1 VRFEKTPMRDKAE
14 LGVAAALIAL
24 AALVAAERA
33 PAQGATPQPQLL
45 AAPAMEVID
54 ETGRRVSV
62 PQPVRRIVSL
72 APSLTET
79 IYALGA
85 QDRLVG
91 VTDYCDYPPEA
102 RTKPRVG
109 GIINPNLEEVV
120 ALKPDL
126 VLLTKSANRR
136 ETAAALD
143 RLGLA
148 AYATDPHSVEGVLAS
163 TSRLAEVIG
172 ARAAGAELL
181 ASLRA
186 RLDEL
191 KRLLGSRPPRRV
203 LFVVWR
209 DPLISVGRDTF
220 LGDALR
226 WAGAE
231 SVVETA
237 QEWPRVSLE
246 EVVRLQPDYLI
257 FASAQPEA
265 GQRDFEAL
273 RDQPGWRSLEA
284 VRRRRVAVISDAV
297 NHPSPRLVD
306 AIFELAR
313 KLHPEAFAEKQEN
326 GRQKLGHG
334 RKGSGQAE
342 REQLPFFAF
351 RRPLSCSQEEQ
362 IPCAR

>member
-1 VRFEKTPMRDKAE
+1 M
-14 LGVAAALIAL
+14 LILL

-33 PAQGATPQPQLL
+33 RAQGATPQPEPP
-45 AAPAMEVID
+45 AAPVMEVTD

-102 RTKPRVG
+102 QSKPRVG

-126 VLLTKSANRR
+126 VLLAKSANRR
-136 ETAAALD
+136 ETAEALD
-143 RLGLA
+143 RLGIA

-163 TSRLAEVIG
+163 TARLAEVIG
-172 ARAAGAELL
+172 ARAAGETLV

-186 RLDEL
+186 RLTEL
-191 KRLLGSRPPRRV
+191 KRLLGARPPRRV

-231 SVVETA
+231 SMVETA

-246 EVVRLQPDYLI
+246 EVVRLQPDDLI
-257 FASAQPEA
+257 FASSQPEA
-265 GQRDFEAL
+265 GERDFEAL

-284 VRRRRVAVISDAV
+284 VRQRRVVVISDAV

-313 KLHPEAFAEKQEN
+313 KLHPEAFAGKHENEKQ
-326 GRQKLGHG
+326 KLDNE
-334 RKGSGQAE
+334 RKGNGQA
-342 REQLPFFAF
+342 
-351 RRPLSCSQEEQ
+351 SCWQEER